1 VYLVIIWSHQAIR
14 LGGYSLLWLAAKS
27 KQSDIAFKVKRS
39 LACMRWAM
47 GVEDKRGEQVR

>member
-1 VYLVIIWSHQAIR
+1 LR

-27 KQSDIAFKVKRS
+27 KQSEMAFKAKRS
-39 LACMRWAM
+39 LACMRWAI